1 MSSINGIYPRRETS
15 LRCWNGCERFVAV
28 LSCVTLICSVLLQAV
43 LEEVFAAGSAT
54 SVADDSA
61 ELDASEVEV
70 QVCVTVFHSF
80 SYSFLL
86 RTLFFLC
93 VKEFFTFLLYLSA
106 C

>member
-1 MSSINGIYPRRETS
+1 MP
-15 LRCWNGCERFVAV
+15 C
-28 LSCVTLICSVLLQAV
+28 LLQAV

-70 QVCVTVFHSF
+70 QVCVGILSF

-86 RTLFFLC
+86 RTLVFCMYMRTRIL
-93 VKEFFTFLLYLSA
+93 
-106 C
+106 